1 VRRDP
6 VVLVVVALVVALML
20 VFGLKMARHSSQ
32 GMATGN
38 AQMKNGPAPD
48 FTLQSLDGKTVRLS
62 DFRGKPVVLNFWATW
77 CGPCKIEMPW
87 FVDLQKQ
94 YGPQGL
100 QIVGVAMDDSG
111 KDDIAKF
118 AKDMGVNYP
127 VLLGKEAVGE
137 AYGGVPALPESFFI
151 GRDGKIVDKIIGL
164 KGRADIEESIKK
176 ALNTQPGTATA
187 STAVVPK

>member
-20 VFGLKMARHSSQ
+20 VFGFKMARHSSQ
-32 GMATGN
+32 GMAAGN
-38 AQMKNGPAPD
+38 AQMKNGIAPD

-94 YGPQGL
+94 YGPAGL
-100 QIVGVAMDDSG
+100 QFLGVAMDDAST
-111 KDDIAKF
+111 KDIAEF
-118 AKDMGVNYP
+118 AASMKVNYP
-127 VLLGKEAVGE
+127 ILIGKESVGD
-137 AYGGVPALPESFFI
+137 AYGGVQFLPETFYI
-151 GRDGKIVDKIIGL
+151 DRNGKVVDKAFGL
-164 KGRADIEESIKK
+164 KGRGEIEDAIKK
-176 ALNTQPGTATA
+176 ILAPSSLAQTQ
-187 STAVVPK
+187 K